1 MSTARNVQLAI
12 GGNGIKYPVAQDNQ
26 YATWKAFDNEYWPA
40 TYLIDRRGHLVLKHF
55 GEGSYEAT
63 EHAIETL
70 LNATTPE
77 LEK

>member
-1 MSTARNVQLAI
+1 
-12 GGNGIKYPVAQDNQ
+12 
-26 YATWKAFDNEYWPA
+26 
-40 TYLIDRRGHLVLKHF
+40 LIDRRGHLVLKHF